1 MYSNLSILWHCLFWG
16 LEWKLTFSVLWPCW
30 VDQTNLGNNSIAQGP
45 HFTDEET
52 DTGLNSELPNVTQL
66 SDNRVELERWLFMA
80 SYSFP
85 FPKSFLFWHLYLNSW
100 NMIIHPVLLSR
111 LFFHYIRLFEQKIY
125 HIIFYYLM
133 LGYRHCLSCCTGTC
147 IIAPDS
153 GQPSHGRKPSRDPF

>member
-1 MYSNLSILWHCLFWG
+1 MVV
-16 LEWKLTFSVLWPCW
+16 LTFLGIAFLWDWNEDWPFQSCGHCW
-30 VDQTNLGNNSIAQGP
+30 LDQTNLGNNSIAQGP

-66 SDNRVELERWLFMA
+66 GENRVELGRWLFMA

-111 LFFHYIRLFEQKIY
+111 FFFSLYKI
-125 HIIFYYLM
+125 IWTKNIPYYFL
-133 LGYRHCLSCCTGTC
+133 LLDAR
-147 IIAPDS
+147 I
-153 GQPSHGRKPSRDPF
+153 